1 MGCWLTKPAEAIWNS
16 TPSPKAIAKTL
27 ASSLRAASS
36 PSARPPS
43 PTSPLD
49 VSSWETKRRP
59 RPPRALPLGTSL
71 TYKCRKNERAC
82 VEPSSYVT
90 EFVASG
96 CEDCVFVVPCA
107 VGVIRLSDCKR
118 CVFVFG
124 PTRDAAVARDCL
136 DVTYVCVGTSGR
148 VTFEEC
154 HDVRAHVRVIGEEA
168 EGETVRFE
176 RCGKTR
182 RGAMDVRYE
191 DAVEQMRALGFEGV
205 DACDDDAGAI
215 ESASGKTAFDIL
227 EERGATTFDDAGFAF
242 SRA

>member
-1 MGCWLTKPAEAIWNS
+1 
-16 TPSPKAIAKTL
+16 
-27 ASSLRAASS
+27 
-36 PSARPPS
+36 
-43 PTSPLD
+43 
-49 VSSWETKRRP
+49 
-59 RPPRALPLGTSL
+59 
-71 TYKCRKNERAC
+71 
-82 VEPSSYVT
+82 
-90 EFVASG
+90 
-96 CEDCVFVVPCA
+96 
-107 VGVIRLSDCKR
+107 
-118 CVFVFG
+118 
-124 PTRDAAVARDCL
+124 
-136 DVTYVCVGTSGR
+136 VTYVCVGTSGR

-205 DACDDDAGAI
+205 DACDDAGAI
-215 ESASGKTAFDIL
+215 ESSTGKTAFDVL